1 VSGTSS
7 SYDDLYVSP
16 HLDDV
21 AFSCGGQIHGA
32 AGRGRR
38 ILIVTL
44 HTADPP
50 GEGLS
55 AFAEALHR
63 EWSLGPEAMAV
74 RRQEDRKACAVLGA
88 EPRHESELD
97 AVYRRGGD
105 GRSFYDT
112 PEALR
117 GRPVAADLE
126 HLERLRRI
134 LAELPP
140 AKRVYAPLAA
150 GGHVDHRLTRRA
162 AEAVFGRRLEYYE
175 DYPYVR
181 SRVVLVK
188 ALGFSLWRRRT
199 VELETAD
206 LDAKVR
212 AFGCFASQ
220 LSTAFADPEDMK
232 RQVRVFFERRGRH
245 KAGGERL
252 WRRLL

>member
-1 VSGTSS
+1 MSS
-7 SYDDLYVSP
+7 DLDKAQNHWTWRRRGAVFADLRLP
-16 HLDDV
+16 
-21 AFSCGGQIHGA
+21 GG
-32 AGRGRR
+32 
-38 ILIVTL
+38 
-44 HTADPP
+44 D
-50 GEGLS
+50 
-55 AFAEALHR
+55 
-63 EWSLGPEAMAV
+63 
-74 RRQEDRKACAVLGA
+74 
-88 EPRHESELD
+88 LD
-97 AVYRRGGD
+97 ADRFLAA
-105 GRSFYDT
+105 RST
-112 PEALR
+112 SGPSS
-117 GRPVAADLE
+117 ADLG

-134 LAELPP
+134 LAGLPP
-140 AKRVYAPLAA
+140 AERVYAPLAA

-188 ALGFSLWRRRT
+188 ALGFSLWRPRT